1 MAPRPARRVECCGD
15 EGLGYSASLAG
26 VRAMRTVVALCGKRC
41 VGKDT
46 LAAALE
52 AATREVDRPL
62 LRLAFADEAKR
73 AFARHHNATV
83 SPSSDPDSRV
93 DGERL
98 ITDRTY
104 KERWRAQL
112 SAYVT
117 HAIKEDPGVFCRHL
131 IASLERAAPA
141 AVLLV
146 TDLRL
151 LSDLAQLKQHFRVH
165 VVRIERSDQLRQ
177 QSGWRYTP
185 GVDDHPTETELDD
198 AKLWSEV
205 VRNEGTVEALNAQA
219 RALLAR
225 IPPGA
230 A

>member
-1 MAPRPARRVECCGD
+1 
-15 EGLGYSASLAG
+15 
-26 VRAMRTVVALCGKRC
+26 MRTVVALCGKRC

-52 AATREVDRPL
+52 VVTREADRPL
-62 LRLAFADEAKR
+62 VRLAFADEAKR

-83 SPSSDPDSRV
+83 VSASDPDSLV

-98 ITDRTY
+98 ITDRAY
-104 KERWRAQL
+104 KERWRAHL

-117 HAIKEDPGVFCRHL
+117 HAIKEDPGVFCRQL
-131 IASLERAAPA
+131 IASLDRAAPA

-151 LSDLAQLKQHFRVH
+151 LSDLAQLRQRFRVH
-165 VVRIERSDQLRQ
+165 VVRVERSDQLRQ
-177 QSGWRYTP
+177 QSGWRYTH
-185 GVDDHPTETELDD
+185 GVDDHPTETELDEVS
-198 AKLWSEV
+198 LWSEV
-205 VRNEGTVEALNAQA
+205 VRNEGTVAALNAQA
-219 RALLAR
+219 RALLVR
-225 IPPGA
+225 IPSGA